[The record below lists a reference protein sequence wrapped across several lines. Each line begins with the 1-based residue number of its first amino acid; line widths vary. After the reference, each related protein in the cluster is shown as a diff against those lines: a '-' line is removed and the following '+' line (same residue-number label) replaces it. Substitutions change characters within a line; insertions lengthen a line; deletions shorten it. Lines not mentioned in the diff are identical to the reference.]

1 MKDQPN
7 VPETETEQN
16 LQNSSQVYSSNSDEQ
31 KVNIIENSF
40 SIQT

>member
-16 LQNSSQVYSSNSDEQ
+16 LQNSMYSSNSDKQ
-31 KVNIIENSF
+31 KVNIIENPF